1 MLLDHFLRRQDGV
14 ITYAQAREAGLS
26 QTQVRERK
34 ASGRWIR
41 VAPQV
46 YFMAD
51 REFGDRARLRTAV
64 YAAGTDAA
72 ADGLSAAWWHNL
84 TDELPK
90 VCTVTVPHARRPRT
104 VPGARVP
111 GGTCIPVTLWGSATF
126 GSPSSRSP
134 CWSQQCC
141 PVVRHYSTGHSN
153 AA

>member
-1 MLLDHFLRRQDGV
+1 M
-14 ITYAQAREAGLS
+14 S

-84 TDELPK
+84 TDELPR
-90 VCTVTVPHARRPRT
+90 VCTVTVPHARRPRS
-104 VPGARVP
+104 PGCA
-111 GGTCIPVTLWGSATF
+111 GTQAGPA
-126 GSPSSRSP
+126 SP
-134 CWSQQCC
+134 
-141 PVVRHYSTGHSN
+141 
-153 AA
+153 